1 MSDCPD
7 ASTLEAFA
15 IGNVDAKTLRDIETH
30 LDDCRHCSSILE
42 SFDNN
47 RDDLVKNLGDLSLE
61 SEGST
66 IAFRPGADHEE
77 LTASVIAY
85 CHESGVMNRSLDVGR
100 RFAHQLTQGEVL
112 LGRFRLQAELGVGT
126 FGYVFLA
133 WDPRLDRSVAIKIQR
148 AGRFASKEDQERFL
162 REAKSAA
169 QLKHP
174 HIVALYETGQTE
186 DGVCYLVQEFIS
198 GRTLAERLAAGA
210 IPHEDATRWIVQL
223 ADALQYAHEQG
234 IIHRDVK
241 PSNILIDESGNAH
254 LMDFGLAKR
263 ETAEVTVTSD
273 GRVMG
278 TPAYMSPEQAKGESH
293 DVDARSDIYSLGVVL
308 YELLT
313 GERPFHGN
321 RRMLLLQVLEDEP
334 RGLRQL
340 RESVPRDLEVICLKA
355 MSKSPARRYGSARE
369 LADDLRRHEGGEPI
383 LARPVGYAERCL
395 RWCRRYPLAVGLVVS
410 LLFGT
415 ATGFLYLTNVSDYF
429 IRQTALESARL
440 ETQMLDEF
448 WRHYS
453 AEVDAYNAKQK
464 KLQESTPFHRPP
476 LSMTL
481 PATMAIELGNRI
493 SRTTPGMEIRV
504 FSRYPWPDRTDGGPQ
519 DEYESAAL
527 DWLEQHS
534 HAGDRAP
541 AEYSRFIEDGD
552 RRLLYFT
559 ARHMEQSCLGCHN
572 DPKGESPKKDW
583 QVGDV
588 VGVMKINRPLD
599 QEIRRTREG
608 LRGAVMIMT
617 STAVLFL
624 AVCGLLAWS
633 AARRHARFGTP

>member
-1 MSDCPD
+1 
-7 ASTLEAFA
+7 
-15 IGNVDAKTLRDIETH
+15 
-30 LDDCRHCSSILE
+30 
-42 SFDNN
+42 
-47 RDDLVKNLGDLSLE
+47 
-61 SEGST
+61 
-66 IAFRPGADHEE
+66 
-77 LTASVIAY
+77 
-85 CHESGVMNRSLDVGR
+85 
-100 RFAHQLTQGEVL
+100 
-112 LGRFRLQAELGVGT
+112 VGT
-126 FGYVFLA
+126 FGYVFRA
-133 WDPRLDRSVAIKIQR
+133 WDPKLDRLVAIKIQR

-186 DGVCYLVQEFIS
+186 DGVCYLVQEYVS
-198 GRTLAERLAAGA
+198 GSTLQERHAAGA
-210 IPHEDATRWIVQL
+210 ISHQDVTRWIVQL

-241 PSNILIDESGNAH
+241 PSNILIDESDNAH

-263 ETAEVTVTSD
+263 ETADVTVTSD

-293 DVDARSDIYSLGVVL
+293 DVDARSDVYSLGVVM

-340 RESVPRDLEVICLKA
+340 RESVPRDLDVICLKA
-355 MSKSPARRYGSARE
+355 MSKSAARRYGTARE
-369 LADDLRRHEGGEPI
+369 LADDVRRHQNGEPI
-383 LARPVGYAERCL
+383 QARPIGYAERCL

-415 ATGFLYLTNVSDYF
+415 ATGFLYLTDVSNYF

-440 ETQMLDEF
+440 ETKMLDEF

-453 AEVDAYNAKQK
+453 AEVDEYNAKQK
-464 KLQESTPFHRPP
+464 QLQESTPFHRPP

-493 SRTTPGMEIRV
+493 SQTTPGMEIRV

-527 DWLEQHS
+527 DWLEQYS
-534 HAGDRAP
+534 RASDHPP
-541 AEYSRFIEDGD
+541 AEYSRFIEDAD
-552 RRLLYFT
+552 RRLLIYFT
-559 ARHMEQSCLGCHN
+559 ARHMEQSCLSCHN
-572 DPKGESPKKDW
+572 DPEGKSPKKDW
-583 QVGDV
+583 MVGDV
-588 VGVMKINRPLD
+588 VGVMKIKRPLD
-599 QEIRRTREG
+599 QEIRRTHEG
-608 LRGAVMIMT
+608 LRGAVMIMA

-624 AVCGLLAWS
+624 AVCGLLAWN
-633 AARRHARFGTP
+633 AARRHSRFGAQ